1 MSQIP
6 RPSPVTEQL
15 LDWAVGAIPN
25 HSRLVSRPHPQGLCL
40 QAIWTYR
47 EGKPLC
53 YKQVEYLIELLS
65 GADSEMTRMC
75 PEHIQALDCRADLEE
90 LQALF
95 ATLPPPPP
103 RVHEDSDS
111 CLRPYAII

>member
-1 MSQIP
+1 MSQFL
-6 RPSPVTEQL
+6 RPSANTEQL
-15 LDWAVGAIPN
+15 LEWATAAIPN

-47 EGKPLC
+47 EGKPLN

-95 ATLPPPPP
+95 ATLPPPLS
-103 RVHEDSDS
+103 RAHQDSDT
-111 CLRPYAII
+111 RYAIN